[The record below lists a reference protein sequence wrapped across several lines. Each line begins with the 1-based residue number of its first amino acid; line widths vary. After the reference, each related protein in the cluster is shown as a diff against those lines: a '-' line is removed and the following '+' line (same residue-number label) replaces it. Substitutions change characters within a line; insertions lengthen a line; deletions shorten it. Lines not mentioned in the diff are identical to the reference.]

1 MCLEFGPATQMRM
14 WMEGIAIRLS
24 GIVHIGSCYH
34 DTSSKKTHST
44 DFAESAGDCQA
55 DEQPAGHRDVDP
67 SPSRR

>member
-1 MCLEFGPATQMRM
+1 
-14 WMEGIAIRLS
+14 MEGIAIRLS